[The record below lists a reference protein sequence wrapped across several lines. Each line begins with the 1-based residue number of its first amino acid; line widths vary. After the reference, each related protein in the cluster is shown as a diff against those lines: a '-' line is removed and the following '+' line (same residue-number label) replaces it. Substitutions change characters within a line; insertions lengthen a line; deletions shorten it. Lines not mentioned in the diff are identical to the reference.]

1 LHHNITKRLYYG
13 LTKGNGYAGRHLM
26 RRSEKRKY
34 KRLPIKLGLSCCK
47 VGSAAGKLYTGSTV
61 NVSPGGL
68 YFETAADAFQP
79 GNLVEIKLSIPPTA
93 GLLEYG
99 GRISALAR
107 VLRANSICDSHTDS
121 KLSSDRYGVALELCR
136 PPKLCT

>member
-1 LHHNITKRLYYG
+1 
-13 LTKGNGYAGRHLM
+13 M

-34 KRLPIKLGLSCCK
+34 KRLPIKLDLSCRK
-47 VGSAAGKLYTGSTV
+47 VGSIAGKFYTGCTV

-68 YFETAADAFQP
+68 YFETAAGTFKP
-79 GNLVEIKLSIPPTA
+79 GSLVEIKLSIPPTV
-93 GLLEYG
+93 GLLAFG

-107 VLRANSICDSHTDS
+107 VLRANSVCGSHTDS
-121 KLSSDRYGVALELCR
+121 NLSPDRYGVALEFCR